1 MLPPP
6 SEQAL
11 SELLARKEEEWR
23 ALQAQRARLQ
33 EAALQDAQ
41 RRLEEA
47 EGWLRRLQEDFV
59 YNLQLLEER
68 DRELERYDAA
78 FAQAQRLQE
87 ARQAEASEL
96 KIEAA
101 KLRQALAAEA
111 RRREDLQQQLQLKL
125 QEHRLALEQAHSDK
139 NVEVDRQREQYE
151 KLKWQLERKLQE
163 LDGELALQRQELL
176 LEFESEVQ
184 KREHGFRLHADSM
197 SSTVLTHE
205 LKVKLLTKEL
215 AALRGAGA
223 QAAGA
228 LQDAQEAKAELEER
242 LQRAAWELRDLAAV
256 KDARIKDLEDKL
268 QSLQLALHTEQE
280 TFRRKHQELDRAA
293 RERDAVLASVKGAH
307 AEQLRALE
315 ARVLELQAQCEARE
329 LQVRRAEWRQADAL
343 KEKDAAMDKL
353 REEASALRAGWDA
366 QLAQLSKET
375 TSKDLQVQSLQEDTA
390 QLRAQLARCQQDV
403 GRYQRELSLA
413 VEREQSL
420 ERDKVQLGLDWQ
432 RRCEGLERD
441 HYLQSEGL
449 VQGLASAR
457 AQIAA
462 KLQEAEQRLRDQEV
476 VLRAL
481 TLERDQ
487 ALQALRD
494 HGLSPEQEVPG
505 PPPHQGEEAS
515 APFPSGE
522 IQRLQEQNASLR
534 HAVAQMRA
542 EMEALS
548 EQVLPPAQP
557 AGDAA
562 ASGSPADAAPGYVL
576 ALEAEIRN
584 LKGKF
589 KTLEE
594 QLGEALQPSKTPASP
609 ADARPS
615 AGTTADAPGGA
626 LAADGASLGLGLAL
640 RRLGDRARLLSF
652 LVARLREKVLWQPL
666 QGDAGRQELAH
677 EADQVLLEVRE
688 LQKQVSELE
697 KHLAA
702 APAAPDCVAL
712 GRQGPAAG
720 VPTGTEGPGSQPPQA
735 LSVQRLQ
742 RKLKEAARVVLRL
755 RREKEQL
762 LELGNRLRA
771 QLGQPEGKPCH
782 PCPSPEARKRPGPGP
797 PLGQLQPPVTAQDAR
812 SPLQEPSSKCSG
824 ESQVRG
830 APPVRRQGARQR
842 QHRLPAAACLPAR
855 QKENRSPRPQA
866 RGACPDAGHRS
877 QGSSSLA
884 SSSLRDTWKVLEL
897 GSSPS
902 GLTSQDDS
910 VPERAM
916 SPAAAEGPARAA
928 GSPVGLRPAFSI
940 KGMRI
945 EAQTKAKPARP
956 SRAHPA
962 KPKGCQQHPKVR
974 NYNFKD

>member
-33 EAALQDAQ
+33 EAALQGTQ

-47 EGWLRRLQEDFV
+47 EGRLRRLQEDFM

-87 ARQAEASEL
+87 AWQAEASEL

-101 KLRQALAAEA
+101 KLRQALATEA

-197 SSTVLTHE
+197 SNTVLTHE

-215 AALRGAGA
+215 AALREAGA

-228 LQDAQEAKAELEER
+228 LQDAQEAKAELEEQ

-268 QSLQLALHTEQE
+268 QSVQLTRNTEQE
-280 TFRRKHQELDRAA
+280 TFRRKHEELDRVA

-315 ARVLELQAQCEARE
+315 ARVLELQAQCEALE

-441 HYLQSEGL
+441 HYHQSEGL

-457 AQIAA
+457 AQVAA

-494 HGLSPEQEVPG
+494 HGLGPEQEV
-505 PPPHQGEEAS
+505 AVS
-515 APFPSGE
+515 A
-522 IQRLQEQNASLR
+522 
-534 HAVAQMRA
+534 
-542 EMEALS
+542 
-548 EQVLPPAQP
+548 LPP
-557 AGDAA
+557 
-562 ASGSPADAAPGYVL
+562 
-576 ALEAEIRN
+576 
-584 LKGKF
+584 
-589 KTLEE
+589 
-594 QLGEALQPSKTPASP
+594 
-609 ADARPS
+609 
-615 AGTTADAPGGA
+615 
-626 LAADGASLGLGLAL
+626 
-640 RRLGDRARLLSF
+640 
-652 LVARLREKVLWQPL
+652 
-666 QGDAGRQELAH
+666 
-677 EADQVLLEVRE
+677 
-688 LQKQVSELE
+688 
-697 KHLAA
+697 
-702 APAAPDCVAL
+702 
-712 GRQGPAAG
+712 G
-720 VPTGTEGPGSQPPQA
+720 V
-735 LSVQRLQ
+735 
-742 RKLKEAARVVLRL
+742 
-755 RREKEQL
+755 
-762 LELGNRLRA
+762 
-771 QLGQPEGKPCH
+771 
-782 PCPSPEARKRPGPGP
+782 
-797 PLGQLQPPVTAQDAR
+797 
-812 SPLQEPSSKCSG
+812 
-824 ESQVRG
+824 
-830 APPVRRQGARQR
+830 
-842 QHRLPAAACLPAR
+842 
-855 QKENRSPRPQA
+855 
-866 RGACPDAGHRS
+866 
-877 QGSSSLA
+877 
-884 SSSLRDTWKVLEL
+884 
-897 GSSPS
+897 
-902 GLTSQDDS
+902 
-910 VPERAM
+910 
-916 SPAAAEGPARAA
+916 
-928 GSPVGLRPAFSI
+928 
-940 KGMRI
+940 
-945 EAQTKAKPARP
+945 
-956 SRAHPA
+956 
-962 KPKGCQQHPKVR
+962 
-974 NYNFKD
+974 

>member
-23 ALQAQRARLQ
+23 TLQAHRARLQ

-47 EGWLRRLQEDFV
+47 EGRLRRLQEDFL

-68 DRELERYDAA
+68 DRELELYDAA

-101 KLRQALAAEA
+101 KLRQALASEA
-111 RRREDLQQQLQLKL
+111 RRREDLQQQHQLKL
-125 QEHRLALEQAHSDK
+125 QEHRLALERVHSDK
-139 NVEVDRQREQYE
+139 NAEIDRQREQCE
-151 KLKWQLERKLQE
+151 ELKWQLERKLQE

-205 LKVKLLTKEL
+205 LKVKLLNKEL
-215 AALRGAGA
+215 AALREAGA
-223 QAAGA
+223 QAAESLQGA
-228 LQDAQEAKAELEER
+228 QAAKAELEEQ

-256 KDARIKDLEDKL
+256 KEARIKDLEDKL
-268 QSLQLALHTEQE
+268 QSVQLTRNTEQE
-280 TFRRKHQELDRAA
+280 TFRRKHEELDRVA

-315 ARVLELQAQCEARE
+315 ARVLELQAQCEALE

-343 KEKDAAMDKL
+343 KEKDAAMDRL
-353 REEASALRAGWDA
+353 REEASALRASWDA

-375 TSKDLQVQSLQEDTA
+375 VSKDLQVQSLQEDAA

-441 HYLQSEGL
+441 HYQQHEGL

-457 AQIAA
+457 AQVAA

-505 PPPHQGEEAS
+505 LPRHQEEAS
-515 APFPSGE
+515 ARFPSGE

-534 HAVAQMRA
+534 SAVAQMRA

-548 EQVLPPAQP
+548 EQALPPAQP
-557 AGDAA
+557 AGDTAA
-562 ASGSPADAAPGYVL
+562 AGTPADAAPDYVL

-594 QLGEALQPSKTPASP
+594 QLGDTLEPSKTPSSL
-609 ADARPS
+609 ADVLPGVCTA
-615 AGTTADAPGGA
+615 ADAPGGA
-626 LAADGASLGLGLAL
+626 VPAGGASLGLAL
-640 RRLGDRARLLSF
+640 RRLGDRTRLLSF
-652 LVARLREKVLWQPL
+652 LVARLREKVLQEPL
-666 QGDAGRQELAH
+666 QGGAVWQELPH
-677 EADQVLLEVRE
+677 EVDQVHLEVRE

-702 APAAPDCVAL
+702 APTAPAGTAL
-712 GRQGPAAG
+712 ERPDPAAG
-720 VPTGTEGPGSQPPQA
+720 GPAGTEGPGTQPPQA
-735 LSVQRLQ
+735 LSVQQLQ
-742 RKLKEAARVVLRL
+742 RKLKEAARVALRL

-771 QLGQPEGKPCH
+771 QLGQPAGKPCH

-797 PLGQLQPPVTAQDAR
+797 PLGPLQPRVTAQDAG
-812 SPLQEPSSKCSG
+812 SAQEASSEFSG
-824 ESQVRG
+824 ESQARG
-830 APPVRRQGARQR
+830 APVRRHGARQGCAGATGR
-842 QHRLPAAACLPAR
+842 PGQKQHGLPPAACTRAH
-855 QKENRSPRPQA
+855 QKENRSPQPQA
-866 RGACPDAGHRS
+866 QGAGQDAGHHT
-877 QGSSSLA
+877 QGSSSPA

-902 GLTSQDDS
+902 GLTSQGDS
-910 VPERAM
+910 APELTAP
-916 SPAAAEGPARAA
+916 PAADSPPRSA
-928 GSPVGLRPAFSI
+928 GTFAI
-940 KGMRI
+940 KGMKMA
-945 EAQTKAKPARP
+945 AQAKAKPTRP

-962 KPKGCQQHPKVR
+962 KPKACQQHPKIR

>member
-1 MLPPP
+1 ML
-6 SEQAL
+6 L
-11 SELLARKEEEWR
+11 SLP
-23 ALQAQRARLQ
+23 
-33 EAALQDAQ
+33 
-41 RRLEEA
+41 
-47 EGWLRRLQEDFV
+47 
-59 YNLQLLEER
+59 
-68 DRELERYDAA
+68 
-78 FAQAQRLQE
+78 
-87 ARQAEASEL
+87 
-96 KIEAA
+96 
-101 KLRQALAAEA
+101 
-111 RRREDLQQQLQLKL
+111 
-125 QEHRLALEQAHSDK
+125 SDK
-139 NVEVDRQREQYE
+139 NAEIDRQREQYE

-205 LKVKLLTKEL
+205 LKSPH
-215 AALRGAGA
+215 RD
-223 QAAGA
+223 QP
-228 LQDAQEAKAELEER
+228 EER
-242 LQRAAWELRDLAAV
+242 ELSV
-256 KDARIKDLEDKL
+256 QGRIKDLEDKL
-268 QSLQLALHTEQE
+268 QSLQLTRSTEQE
-280 TFRRKHQELDRAA
+280 TFRRKHEELDRAA

-315 ARVLELQAQCEARE
+315 ARVLELQAQCEALE

-343 KEKDAAMDKL
+343 REKDAAMDRL
-353 REEASALRAGWDA
+353 REEASALRASWDA

-375 TSKDLQVQSLQEDTA
+375 ISKDLQVQSLQEDAA

-441 HYLQSEGL
+441 HYQQSEGL

-457 AQIAA
+457 AQVAA

-494 HGLSPEQEVPG
+494 HGLRLEQEVPG
-505 PPPHQGEEAS
+505 LPREEEAS
-515 APFPSGE
+515 ARFPSAE
-522 IQRLQEQNASLR
+522 IQRLQEQNESLR
-534 HAVAQMRA
+534 NAVAQMRA

-548 EQVLPPAQP
+548 EQALPAAQP
-557 AGDAA
+557 AGDTA
-562 ASGSPADAAPGYVL
+562 ASGTPADAAPDYVL

-594 QLGEALQPSKTPASP
+594 QLGDALESSKTPSSP
-609 ADARPS
+609 ADVQPGVCTA
-615 AGTTADAPGGA
+615 ADAPGGA
-626 LAADGASLGLGLAL
+626 VPAGGASLGLAL
-640 RRLGDRARLLSF
+640 RRLGDRTRLLSF
-652 LVARLREKVLWQPL
+652 LVARLREKVLREPL
-666 QGDAGRQELAH
+666 QGDAVWQELPH
-677 EADQVLLEVRE
+677 EVDQVHLEVRE

-702 APAAPDCVAL
+702 APTAPDGTAL
-712 GRQGPAAG
+712 ERQDPAAG
-720 VPTGTEGPGSQPPQA
+720 GPAGTEGPGTQPPQA
-735 LSVQRLQ
+735 LSVQQLQ

-771 QLGQPEGKPCH
+771 QLGQPEAPFTCV
-782 PCPSPEARKRPGPGP
+782 A
-797 PLGQLQPPVTAQDAR
+797 LQDAR
-812 SPLQEPSSKCSG
+812 SVRQEASSEFSG
-824 ESQVRG
+824 ESQARG
-830 APPVRRQGARQR
+830 APVRRHSARQGCAGATGR
-842 QHRLPAAACLPAR
+842 PGQKQHRLPTAACTTAR
-855 QKENRSPRPQA
+855 QKENRSPQPQA
-866 RGACPDAGHRS
+866 QGACQDAGHHT

-902 GLTSQDDS
+902 GLTF
-910 VPERAM
+910 
-916 SPAAAEGPARAA
+916 AR
-928 GSPVGLRPAFSI
+928 
-940 KGMRI
+940 
-945 EAQTKAKPARP
+945 
-956 SRAHPA
+956 
-962 KPKGCQQHPKVR
+962 
-974 NYNFKD
+974 